1 MQEIV
6 FLYWASTKDN
16 EEVHFMSDNYYE
28 IGDVVDYQGEMV
40 TITHMAEEVYDEDPD
55 EDF

>member
-16 EEVHFMSDNYYE
+16 EEVYFMSDNCYE
-28 IGDVVDYQGEMV
+28 IGDVVDYRGEMV
-40 TITHMAEEVYDEDPD
+40 TITDMAEEVYDEDPD